1 MTNQLAN
8 LGVKDEKELAIK
20 VEKLRELFRVL
31 TNGRE
36 GDLNIPDT
44 LSRVQEFEKSSQAFI
59 STLLV
64 SLAAWIAPKSTIA
77 ETDFVTRLIKQM
89 AQVDKDRKAKAE
101 AEFLGRV
108 RSKMLEKEA
117 KSVANMIA
125 FARME
130 SEGCTFKPMKRI
142 PCPDMRTPVPIQPP
156 RVRSEKL
163 PTVFD
168 QHPVVS
174 RLAVPP
180 ASANRTDATPTEIT
194 GMKLILS
201 QQAAW
206 ASSLRK
212 EEAHYPTDLRPA
224 ESPDEVESKRKSA
237 YENAMHRMPVRTVGT
252 QGYIPRSKSWK
263 EELRGGYLS
272 TQMNTSPIDFGCR
285 TRLHECNRKQF
296 DAYSPPKSAWQPID
310 QELLRKMR
318 CIPGVGLSL
327 PEPVERGTVLCRPG
341 SVHDH
346 ATMEKRLPDWVQ
358 ASSEVAQTRIG
369 WNEATKAVEPPC
381 M

>member
-1 MTNQLAN
+1 
-8 LGVKDEKELAIK
+8 
-20 VEKLRELFRVL
+20 
-31 TNGRE
+31 
-36 GDLNIPDT
+36 
-44 LSRVQEFEKSSQAFI
+44 
-59 STLLV
+59 LLV
-64 SLAAWIAPKSTIA
+64 SLAAWIAPRSTIA

-89 AQVDKDRKAKAE
+89 AQVDRDRRAAAE

-108 RSKMLEKEA
+108 RSKMAEKEA

-142 PCPDMRTPVPIQPP
+142 PCPDMRTPVPVTPP

-168 QHPVVS
+168 RHPVVA

-180 ASANRTDATPTEIT
+180 ASANRTDVTPNEVT
-194 GMKLILS
+194 GAKLEAES
-201 QQAAW
+201 QAAW
-206 ASSLRK
+206 AASLRK
-212 EEAHYPTDLRPA
+212 EEHPGAKAD
-224 ESPDEVESKRKSA
+224 ESEMYPDEIEKRKLFSD
-237 YENAMHRMPVRTVGT
+237 NVMHRMPVRTVGT
-252 QGYIPRSKSWK
+252 QGFIPRSKSWK

-285 TRLHECNRKQF
+285 TRLHECSRKRWT
-296 DAYSPPKSAWQPID
+296 AYTPPMSTWQPID
-310 QELLRKMR
+310 HELLRKMR
-318 CIPGVGLSL
+318 SIPGVGLSN

-341 SVHDH
+341 GVDDH
-346 ATMEKRLPDWVQ
+346 ATMERRLPDWVQ
-358 ASSEVAQTRIG
+358 ASSEVGYARIG
-369 WNEATKAVEPPC
+369 WDEATRAVDQPC